1 MWEGWRNR
9 RKRDHV
15 TISGNEKR
23 DEKDERNGENVQRG
37 NRKVTERKRRYLGKG
52 QLHGRIGFLEK
63 AVEIMLRILEEEK
76 EDVDSKIIKNI
87 GKRIQEEA
95 RNRAEQV
102 KIKDMGK
109 VIEIQNS
116 RERESN
122 IIKEIN
128 IDERDNK
135 EIKEIKEERGKFVD
149 KDLKVACKLKRAKAI
164 EKEKEMIIA
173 RVEKEDVNE

>member
-1 MWEGWRNR
+1 MWEGWRNK

-23 DEKDERNGENVQRG
+23 DEKDERNVEKVPRG

-52 QLHGRIGFLEK
+52 KLHERIGALEK

-76 EDVDSKIIKNI
+76 EDVESKIIKSI

-102 KIKDMGK
+102 KMKDMGR

-116 RERESN
+116 RE
-122 IIKEIN
+122 
-128 IDERDNK
+128 ER
-135 EIKEIKEERGKFVD
+135 
-149 KDLKVACKLKRAKAI
+149 AT
-164 EKEKEMIIA
+164 
-173 RVEKEDVNE
+173 